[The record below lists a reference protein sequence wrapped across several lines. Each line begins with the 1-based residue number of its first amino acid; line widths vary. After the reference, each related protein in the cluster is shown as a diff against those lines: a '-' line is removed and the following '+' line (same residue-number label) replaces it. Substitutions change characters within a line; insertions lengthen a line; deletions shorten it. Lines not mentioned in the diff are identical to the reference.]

1 MKNIFKSGKLSIKN
15 LKNEFQSIKN
25 LNYQI
30 INAVNFMNI
39 SSFNKNTI
47 STNTQ
52 TSVSLNS
59 LLKFNKSGFSEKLPR
74 HKTLTL
80 PSLSPSMD
88 KGSIA
93 DWYKKEGDKFI
104 AGESI
109 AGIET
114 DKATVDFEMTEE
126 GYIAKIIQPKGTK
139 GLAIGEV
146 SLNKIKEIYINQLC
160 FDICT
165 FSQFVLQF
173 KIKKT

>member
-1 MKNIFKSGKLSIKN
+1 MKNIFKSSKVPLKKN
-15 LKNEFQSIKN
+15 LKNEFQILNLFNCQLICGNNYSNFSTLIKN
-25 LNYQI
+25 SNC
-30 INAVNFMNI
+30 NRVVDSMSNKMNI
-39 SSFNKNTI
+39 HMNNNINMIMNYSKKN
-47 STNTQ
+47 
-52 TSVSLNS
+52 
-59 LLKFNKSGFSEKLPR
+59 FSEKLPR

-93 DWYKKEGDKFI
+93 DWYKKEGDKFV

-126 GYIAKIIQPKGTK
+126 GYIAKIIKPKGTK

-146 SLNKIKEIYINQLC
+146 S
-160 FDICT
+160 
-165 FSQFVLQF
+165 
-173 KIKKT
+173 

>member
-1 MKNIFKSGKLSIKN
+1 MKNIFKSSKVTVN
-15 LKNEFQSIKN
+15 FLKNEMSNLRVFNLQLVNNRNFSNFTTLIKN
-25 LNYQI
+25 SAKIKNSESIRIGSVLKY
-30 INAVNFMNI
+30 
-39 SSFNKNTI
+39 NKYC
-47 STNTQ
+47 
-52 TSVSLNS
+52 
-59 LLKFNKSGFSEKLPR
+59 FSEKLPR

-93 DWYKKEGDKFI
+93 EWYKKEGDKFI

-126 GYIAKIIQPKGTK
+126 GYIAKIIQPKGAK

-146 SLNKIKEIYINQLC
+146 SFLINFYYYYYISIL
-160 FDICT
+160 
-165 FSQFVLQF
+165 
-173 KIKKT
+173 